1 MPGPRG
7 RGARVVKSNVAGL
20 RAVFEEFGLDEL
32 RRHVSQIGV
41 GFPGERCF
49 KCSNASTAS
58 TWGRSMTDR
67 RSHLCISAGAGRTGF
82 GLRLMSPRA
91 V

>member
-32 RRHVSQIGV
+32 RRHVSQFGV
-41 GFPGERCF
+41 GF
-49 KCSNASTAS
+49 
-58 TWGRSMTDR
+58 
-67 RSHLCISAGAGRTGF
+67 
-82 GLRLMSPRA
+82 LRKVL
-91 V
+91 